1 MVLVCNALKQCDCRI
16 YTNFFSS
23 ILNTELLYTRC
34 ALQTG
39 VRVLLH
45 VQAQLQQRHEAVDEG
60 APWKAHAPRTRSRL
74 LLLWPRPRP
83 HHSRRRRCVYKY
95 FFRLLGGLTQQHT
108 HQRRRLWWGRGRG
121 RSSSSSHSYKAVK
134 GQTNSSTL
142 TSPIDKIAGTIL
154 L

>member
-16 YTNFFSS
+16 YTNFFLVYL
-23 ILNTELLYTRC
+23 IQNYTLDS

-74 LLLWPRPRP
+74 LRPRPRP

-95 FFRLLGGLTQQHT
+95 YFRLLGGLTQQHT
-108 HQRRRLWWGRGRG
+108 HTNDDDYDEAVAEAAVAAAVIRIRPWKARL
-121 RSSSSSHSYKAVK
+121 
-134 GQTNSSTL
+134 
-142 TSPIDKIAGTIL
+142 IAAL
-154 L
+154 WRHQ